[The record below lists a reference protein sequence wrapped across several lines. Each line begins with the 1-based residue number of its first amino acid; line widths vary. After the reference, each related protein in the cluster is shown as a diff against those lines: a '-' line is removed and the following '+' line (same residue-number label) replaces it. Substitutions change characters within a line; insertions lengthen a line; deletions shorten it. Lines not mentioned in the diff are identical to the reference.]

1 MSDETEPRMWPS
13 ADMLGAP
20 LLQGFGVEG
29 FRSMKS
35 MTYFEPLAKVTLLAG
50 QNNAGKS
57 NVIRF
62 INTRLSSHFEPLDF
76 NDQPKPGPVDGQY
89 RIAIAYATPRSGKDL
104 EVINTGLSD
113 LSEYNDG
120 LLAFFGSPA
129 FQRNDDRRFW
139 VHYVPAPK
147 SRTMRPNSRE
157 WLVEAEPLQKAL
169 SGMSPPQIEMLR
181 DARHELDHT
190 RANELEDAA
199 ALLNILYPLE
209 RLPPVQVIGAFRRIV
224 DTDEPDD
231 PRQIA
236 YDGAGLIRR
245 LADHQN
251 PLIGPDRSRLLAK
264 FKEINEFVQDV
275 FEDRDVRVE
284 VAGAKEIIVQHAGN
298 DLPLDSLGTGLH
310 QVIILAAAATLL
322 DKSLI
327 CIEEPEVHLHP
338 LLQRK
343 LVQYLTEH
351 TTNQYVI
358 ATHSAHMLDYGR
370 ASVLHLRHGP
380 EEGTAV
386 IPASTAQQ
394 VSDLCADLGYR
405 PSDLIQANAVIWVE
419 GPSDRIYLN
428 HWLDLLQENVP
439 EVERMVE
446 GIHYS
451 IMFYGGRLLKHLTAN
466 EPEVEEF
473 ISLRRLA
480 RHSAILIDS
489 DKKTSADRIDATKR
503 RVRKEFNNGAMP
515 GFAWI
520 TDCRTIENYVP
531 LEILAKAVA
540 QSHKGAVHVPPAD
553 RWADPLE
560 LNERKSP
567 ADKVK
572 IARAA
577 TAMWTETVG
586 LESPLKKQVRKTLE
600 FIRTANGQDV

>member
-1 MSDETEPRMWPS
+1 M
-13 ADMLGAP
+13 A
-20 LLQGFGVEG
+20 
-29 FRSMKS
+29 
-35 MTYFEPLAKVTLLAG
+35 YFEPLDKVTLLAG

-62 INTRLSSHFEPLDF
+62 LKSRLVSHYEPLEF
-76 NDQPKPGPVDGQY
+76 NDQPKPGREEGEY
-89 RIAIAYATPRSGKDL
+89 RIAVAYTIPRTGKDL
-104 EVINTGLSD
+104 EAIKAD
-113 LSEYNDG
+113 LTEYKDG
-120 LLAFFGSPA
+120 LLAFLGSPA
-129 FQRNDDRRFW
+129 FQRGDDRRFW
-139 VHYVPAPK
+139 VHYVPE
-147 SRTMRPNSRE
+147 PNSRSMRPRSRG
-157 WLVEAEPLQKAL
+157 WVLDAEPLQAAL
-169 SGMSPPQIEMLR
+169 SGMSPPQIDILR
-181 DARHELDHT
+181 EARHKLDSL
-190 RANELEDAA
+190 RASEIEDAA
-199 ALLNILYPLE
+199 ALLKSLYPLD

-224 DTDEPDD
+224 DFDGPED
-231 PRQIA
+231 PSQIA

-245 LADHQN
+245 LAEHQN
-251 PLIGPDRSRLLAK
+251 PLIGPNRARLLKK

-275 FEDRDVRVE
+275 FEDREVRVE
-284 VAGAKEIIVQHAGN
+284 VAGSKEIIVQHAGI
-298 DLPLDSLGTGLH
+298 DLPLDSLGTGVH
-310 QVIILAAAATLL
+310 QVIILAAAATFL
-322 DKSLI
+322 DKSLV

-343 LVQYLTEH
+343 LVRYLTEH

-370 ASVLHLRHGP
+370 ASVLHLRHAPG
-380 EEGTAV
+380 EGTTV

-405 PSDLIQANAVIWVE
+405 PSDLIQSNAVIWVE

-428 HWLDLLQENVP
+428 HWLDLLQESVP

-451 IMFYGGRLLKHLTAN
+451 VMFYGGRLLKHLTAN
-466 EPEVEEF
+466 EPEVAEF

-489 DKKTSADRIDATKR
+489 DRKASADRIDATKR
-503 RVRKEFNNGAMP
+503 RVRDEFNNDAMP

-531 LEILAKAVA
+531 VEILAKAVA
-540 QSHKGAVHVPPAD
+540 QSHKGAVYVPPTD

-560 LNERKSP
+560 LDGRKSP

-577 TAMWTETVG
+577 TAMWPGTAG
-586 LESPLKKQVRKTLE
+586 LDRSLRKPVQKTLD
-600 FIRTANGQDV
+600 FIRAANGHGG

>member
-1 MSDETEPRMWPS
+1 
-13 ADMLGAP
+13 
-20 LLQGFGVEG
+20 
-29 FRSMKS
+29 MKS

-62 INTRLSSHFEPLDF
+62 LNSRLVSHFEPLDF
-76 NDQPKPGPVDGQY
+76 NDQPKPGPEDGEY
-89 RIAIAYATPRSGKDL
+89 RIAIAYATPRTGEDL
-104 EVINTGLSD
+104 EGINAGLSK
-113 LSEYNDG
+113 YKNG

-129 FQRNDDRRFW
+129 FQRDDDSRFW
-139 VHYVPAPK
+139 VHYASEPK
-147 SRTMRPNSRE
+147 TRTMRPRSRG
-157 WLVEAEPLQKAL
+157 WLLEAEPLQAAL
-169 SGMSPPQIEMLR
+169 SGMSQLQIDMLR
-181 DARHELDHT
+181 EARQDLDRS
-190 RANELEDAA
+190 RASEIDDAA
-199 ALLNILYPLE
+199 ALLNLIYPLE
-209 RLPPVQVIGAFRRIV
+209 RLPAVQVIGAFRRIV
-224 DTDEPDD
+224 DTDGPED

-236 YDGAGLIRR
+236 HDGAGLIRR

-251 PLIGPDRSRLLAK
+251 PLIGPNRSRLLKK

-298 DLPLDSLGTGLH
+298 DLPLDSLGTGVH

-322 DKSLI
+322 DKSLV

-343 LVQYLTEH
+343 LVRYLTEH

-358 ATHSAHMLDYGR
+358 ATHSAHMLDYSR
-370 ASVLHLRHGP
+370 ASVLHLRHAP
-380 EEGTAV
+380 EEGTTV

-405 PSDLIQANAVIWVE
+405 PSDLIQSNAVIWVE

-428 HWLDLLQENVP
+428 HWLGILQESVP

-466 EPEVEEF
+466 EPEVKEF

-489 DKKTSADRIDATKR
+489 DMKASADRIDATKK
-503 RVRKEFNNGAMP
+503 RVRDEFNNDAMP

-531 LEILAKAVA
+531 TEILAKAVA
-540 QSHKGAVHVPPAD
+540 QSHNGAVHVPPAD
-553 RWADPLE
+553 RWANPLE
-560 LNERKSP
+560 LNDRKSP

-572 IARAA
+572 IARAV
-577 TAMWTETVG
+577 TAMWPGTVG
-586 LESPLKKQVRKTLE
+586 LGNPLKKQVREMLE
-600 FIRTANGQDV
+600 FIRAANGHDV